1 MCYLLKMSIINSSLS
16 WEKDIIN
23 FINLKK
29 FRRDLVQRF
38 LMDSWMLALW
48 KGKKCYKYGA
58 LGRADK
64 NQLCVLLTS
73 ILFHSNSILWFY
85 DLLRPKLVKGLNP
98 TLTVIKSAKSRKV
111 FSISPHSKQN
121 VRNHYSSTPKVR
133 FFLQCSEQ

>member
-1 MCYLLKMSIINSSLS
+1 MSTINSSLS

-29 FRRDLVQRF
+29 FCTDLVQRF
-38 LMDSWMLALW
+38 IMGSWVLALW
-48 KGKKCYKYGA
+48 KGKKCCKYGA
-58 LGRADK
+58 LDRADK

>member
-1 MCYLLKMSIINSSLS
+1 MEMSIINSSLS

-29 FRRDLVQRF
+29 FYTDFGQRF
-38 LMDSWMLALW
+38 LMGSWMLALW
-48 KGKKCYKYGA
+48 KGKKCCKYGA
-58 LGRADK
+58 LDRADK

-98 TLTVIKSAKSRKV
+98 TLTIIKAAKSWKV
-111 FSISPHSKQN
+111 FLISSYFQN
-121 VRNHYSSTPKVR
+121 NEKDHWSPTLHVKLKKT
-133 FFLQCSEQ
+133 LC